1 MCCVLVCG
9 LIYYNIPW
17 AAFALVRGEYCWG
30 ASRMGAYGRRVQS
43 MSAPITRFASLLSC
57 DMTSGRKG
65 SDLFA
70 VHNTPNI
77 QATTT
82 RPPAA
87 AYPLLSLTHTFFRP
101 TTTSTTLT
109 TCFRGEDASRRHDDP
124 RWQPLR
130 TVRAASSYYP
140 GAPQVRR
147 TRVYSAANPPPQ
159 PHQLQ
164 RHQRSAIACRCL

>member
-70 VHNTPNI
+70 VHNTKYTGHNHS
-77 QATTT
+77 
-82 RPPAA
+82 PACCR
-87 AYPLLSLTHTFFRP
+87 LSSSLSHTHFFSP
-101 TTTSTTLT
+101 
-109 TCFRGEDASRRHDDP
+109 HDD
-124 RWQPLR
+124 
-130 TVRAASSYYP
+130 
-140 GAPQVRR
+140 
-147 TRVYSAANPPPQ
+147 VYDVDDLFS
-159 PHQLQ
+159 
-164 RHQRSAIACRCL
+164 R